1 MIRKYLVQALNLIRQ
16 NPLYSTFYIVG
27 TALAISMVM
36 LLVVIY
42 YIKIADIYPEE
53 NRSRI
58 MVATTAHMQNITD
71 PGSNTTGSISYN
83 FVKDCFYKMKEV
95 EAVSAIGVDLVNNGY
110 VQLPATKHR
119 IPVVQKAVDPAFW
132 TVFNFKFVN
141 GAPFSEADFSSGIRK
156 AVISEE
162 IAQRLFHSSDVTG
175 KYITIDFIEY
185 KICGVVK
192 TPSYATNLSY
202 AQIWMPYTCIPNYDK
217 YSQMGALGG
226 YQVVILARSSTDFDF
241 IASQVNDFTRSFNAT
256 PQDGYRLLWHGQP
269 YAYWKTLFRVNEMT
283 DLDFTKIFRQI
294 GSILL
299 MLLLVPAL
307 NLSGMISS
315 RMEKRLPEM
324 GVRKAFGATPRI
336 LFSQII
342 WENLIFTVLGGCLG
356 LIISYGMVLL
366 SKDWLLTLLDDYVMA
381 LRDGVSM
388 SITPQMLFSPVL
400 FICTFM
406 VCVVISL
413 LSAIIPA
420 YLSLKKDI
428 VYSINKQ
435 K

>member
-1 MIRKYLVQALNLIRQ
+1 
-16 NPLYSTFYIVG
+16 
-27 TALAISMVM
+27 
-36 LLVVIY
+36 
-42 YIKIADIYPEE
+42 
-53 NRSRI
+53 
-58 MVATTAHMQNITD
+58 
-71 PGSNTTGSISYN
+71 
-83 FVKDCFYKMKEV
+83 
-95 EAVSAIGVDLVNNGY
+95 
-110 VQLPATKHR
+110 
-119 IPVVQKAVDPAFW
+119 
-132 TVFNFKFVN
+132 
-141 GAPFSEADFSSGIRK
+141 
-156 AVISEE
+156 
-162 IAQRLFHSSDVTG
+162 
-175 KYITIDFIEY
+175 
-185 KICGVVK
+185 
-192 TPSYATNLSY
+192 
-202 AQIWMPYTCIPNYDK
+202 
-217 YSQMGALGG
+217 
-226 YQVVILARSSTDFDF
+226 
-241 IASQVNDFTRSFNAT
+241 
-256 PQDGYRLLWHGQP
+256 
-269 YAYWKTLFRVNEMT
+269 MT

-381 LRDGVSM
+381 LPDGVSM

-406 VCVVISL
+406 VCVVINL